1 MAALVWD
8 KTGERR
14 IETGV
19 DHCALYVYDPAQK
32 TYGKGVAWNGI
43 TAISEKP
50 EGAEA
55 TDLYADNILYLS
67 MLSAEKLKATIE
79 AYTYPDEFEQCDGS
93 ATLTKGV
100 KIGQQDRLAFG
111 LVYRTKIGD
120 DVAGQDKGYKLH
132 VLYGCKASPSEKGY
146 STVNDSPEAIT
157 LSWEFSTTP
166 VEIATLI
173 DGKKLKPT
181 SILTFDSTKVDAKK
195 LAALEEILY
204 GKDPSSA
211 EADDGVE
218 PRVPLPDDVIKIM
231 TAEG

>member
-19 DHCALYVYDPAQK
+19 DHCALYVYDPSTK

-67 MLSAEKLKATIE
+67 LLSAEKLKGTIE
-79 AYTYPDEFEQCDGS
+79 AYTYPDEFEACDGS
-93 ATLTKGV
+93 SELTKGV
-100 KIGQQDRLAFG
+100 KIGQQDRVAFG

-120 DVAGQDKGYKLH
+120 DVAGQDRGYKLH

-146 STVNDSPEAIT
+146 KTVNDSPEAISF
-157 LSWEFSTTP
+157 SWEISTTP
-166 VEIATLI
+166 VNVA
-173 DGKKLKPT
+173 GAKPT
-181 SILTFDSTKVDAKK
+181 SLLTISSLDVDSGKLKSLEAKLFGADAQGGGQASEPK
-195 LAALEEILY
+195 LL
-204 GKDPSSA
+204 
-211 EADDGVE
+211 
-218 PRVPLPDDVIKIM
+218 LPDEIK
-231 TAEG
+231 AHFA

>member
-19 DHCALYVYDPAQK
+19 DHCALYVYDPSTK

-67 MLSAEKLKATIE
+67 LLSAEKLKGTIE
-79 AYTYPDEFEQCDGS
+79 AYTYPDEFEACDGS
-93 ATLTKGV
+93 SELTKGV
-100 KIGQQDRLAFG
+100 KIGQQDRVAFG

-120 DVAGQDKGYKLH
+120 DVAGQDRGYKLH
-132 VLYGCKASPSEKGY
+132 ILYGCKASPSEKGY
-146 STVNDSPEAIT
+146 KTVNDSPEAISF
-157 LSWEFSTTP
+157 SWEISTTP
-166 VEIATLI
+166 VNVA
-173 DGKKLKPT
+173 GAKPT
-181 SILTFDSTKVDAKK
+181 SLLTISSLDVDSGKLKSLEAKLFGADAQGGQQAAEPK
-195 LAALEEILY
+195 LL
-204 GKDPSSA
+204 
-211 EADDGVE
+211 
-218 PRVPLPDDVIKIM
+218 LPDEIK
-231 TAEG
+231 AHFA

>member
-19 DHCALYVYDPAQK
+19 DHCALYVYDPSTK

-67 MLSAEKLKATIE
+67 LLSAEKLKGTIE
-79 AYTYPDEFEQCDGS
+79 AYTYPDEFEACDGS

-100 KIGQQDRLAFG
+100 KIGQQDRVAFG

-120 DVAGQDKGYKLH
+120 DVAGQDRGYKLH

-146 STVNDSPEAIT
+146 KTVNDSPEAISF
-157 LSWEFSTTP
+157 SWEISTTP
-166 VEIATLI
+166 VNV
-173 DGKKLKPT
+173 DGAKPT
-181 SILTFDSTKVDAKK
+181 SLLTISSLDV
-195 LAALEEILY
+195 
-204 GKDPSSA
+204 DPSKLKSLEAKLFGADAQGGQQAA
-211 EADDGVE
+211 E
-218 PRVPLPDDVIKIM
+218 PKLLLPDEIK
-231 TAEG
+231 AHFA

>member
-19 DHCALYVYDPAQK
+19 DHCALYVYDPNTK

-67 MLSAEKLKATIE
+67 LLSAEKLKGTIE
-79 AYTYPDEFEQCDGS
+79 AYTYPDEFEACDGS
-93 ATLTKGV
+93 AELAKGV
-100 KIGQQDRLAFG
+100 KIGQQDRVAFG

-120 DVAGQDKGYKLH
+120 DVAGQDRGYKLH

-146 STVNDSPEAIT
+146 KTVNDSPEAISF
-157 LSWEFSTTP
+157 SWEISTTP
-166 VEIATLI
+166 VNVTGA
-173 DGKKLKPT
+173 KPT
-181 SILTFDSTKVDAKK
+181 SLLTISSLDVDPTKLKTLEAKLFGADAQGGQQAAEPK
-195 LAALEEILY
+195 LL
-204 GKDPSSA
+204 
-211 EADDGVE
+211 
-218 PRVPLPDDVIKIM
+218 LPDEIK
-231 TAEG
+231 AHFAG

>member
-32 TYGKGVAWNGI
+32 MYGKGVAWNGI

-79 AYTYPDEFEQCDGS
+79 AYTYPDEFEKCDGS
-93 ATLTKGV
+93 AELTKGV

-132 VLYGCKASPSEKGY
+132 ILYGCKASPSEKGY
-146 STVNDSPEAIT
+146 KTVNDSPEAISF
-157 LSWEFSTTP
+157 SWELSTTP
-166 VEIATLI
+166 VTVSGA
-173 DGKKLKPT
+173 KPT
-181 SILTFDSTKVDAKK
+181 SLLTISSLDVDAGK
-195 LAALEEILY
+195 LKTLEAKLF
-204 GKDPSSA
+204 GSDA
-211 EADDGVE
+211 QGGGGATE
-218 PRVPLPDDVIKIM
+218 PKLLLPDEIK
-231 TAEG
+231 AHFAG

>member
-19 DHCALYVYDPAQK
+19 DHCALYVYDPSSK

-67 MLSAEKLKATIE
+67 LLSAEKLKGTIE
-79 AYTYPDEFEQCDGS
+79 AYTYPDEFEACDGS
-93 ATLTKGV
+93 AELTKGV
-100 KIGQQDRLAFG
+100 KIGQQDRVAFG

-120 DVAGQDKGYKLH
+120 DVAGQDRGYKLH

-146 STVNDSPEAIT
+146 KTVNDSPEAISF
-157 LSWEFSTTP
+157 SWEISTTP
-166 VEIATLI
+166 VNVA
-173 DGKKLKPT
+173 GAKPT
-181 SILTFDSTKVDAKK
+181 SLLTISSLDVDPGKLKSLEAKLFGADAQGGGQASEPK
-195 LAALEEILY
+195 LL
-204 GKDPSSA
+204 
-211 EADDGVE
+211 
-218 PRVPLPDDVIKIM
+218 LPDEIK
-231 TAEG
+231 AHFA

>member
-14 IETGV
+14 IETGI
-19 DHCALYVYDPAQK
+19 DHCTLYVYDPSTK

-67 MLSAEKLKATIE
+67 LLSAEKLKGTIE
-79 AYTYPDEFEQCDGS
+79 AYTYPDEFEACDGS
-93 ATLTKGV
+93 AELTKGV
-100 KIGQQDRLAFG
+100 KIGQQDRVAFG

-120 DVAGQDKGYKLH
+120 DVAGQDRGYKLH

-146 STVNDSPEAIT
+146 KTVNDSPEAISF
-157 LSWEFSTTP
+157 SWEISTTP
-166 VEIATLI
+166 VNVA
-173 DGKKLKPT
+173 GAKPT
-181 SILTFDSTKVDAKK
+181 SLLTISSLDVDATK
-195 LAALEEILY
+195 LKALEAKLF
-204 GKDPSSA
+204 GADAQGGQQAA
-211 EADDGVE
+211 E
-218 PRVPLPDDVIKIM
+218 PKLLLPDEIK
-231 TAEG
+231 AHFA

>member
-19 DHCALYVYDPAQK
+19 DHCALYVYDPSTK

-67 MLSAEKLKATIE
+67 LLSAEKLKGTIE
-79 AYTYPDEFEQCDGS
+79 AYTYPDEFEACDGS
-93 ATLTKGV
+93 AELAKGV
-100 KIGQQDRLAFG
+100 KIGQQDRVAFG

-120 DVAGQDKGYKLH
+120 DVAGQDRGYKLH

-146 STVNDSPEAIT
+146 KTVNDSPEAISF
-157 LSWEFSTTP
+157 SWEISTTP
-166 VEIATLI
+166 VNVA
-173 DGKKLKPT
+173 GAKPT
-181 SILTFDSTKVDAKK
+181 SLLTISSLDVDATK
-195 LAALEEILY
+195 LKSLEAKLFGADAQGGQQAA
-204 GKDPSSA
+204 
-211 EADDGVE
+211 E
-218 PRVPLPDDVIKIM
+218 PKLLLPDEIK
-231 TAEG
+231 AHFA

>member
-19 DHCALYVYDPAQK
+19 DHCALYVYDPSTK

-67 MLSAEKLKATIE
+67 LLSAEKLKGTIE
-79 AYTYPDEFEQCDGS
+79 AYTYPDEFEACDGS
-93 ATLTKGV
+93 AELAKGV
-100 KIGQQDRLAFG
+100 KIGQQDRVAFG
-111 LVYRTKIGD
+111 LAYRTKIGD
-120 DVAGQDKGYKLH
+120 DVAGQDRGYKLH

-146 STVNDSPEAIT
+146 KTVNDSPEAISF
-157 LSWEFSTTP
+157 SWEISTTP
-166 VEIATLI
+166 VNVSGA
-173 DGKKLKPT
+173 KPT
-181 SILTFDSTKVDAKK
+181 SLLTISSLDADPTKLKSLEAKLFGADAQGGQPAAEPK
-195 LAALEEILY
+195 LL
-204 GKDPSSA
+204 
-211 EADDGVE
+211 
-218 PRVPLPDDVIKIM
+218 LPDEIK
-231 TAEG
+231 AHFAG

>member
-19 DHCALYVYDPAQK
+19 DHCALYVYDPSTK

-43 TAISEKP
+43 TTISEKP

-67 MLSAEKLKATIE
+67 MLSAEKMKATIE
-79 AYTYPDEFEQCDGS
+79 AYTYPDEFEACDGS

-146 STVNDSPEAIT
+146 KTVNDSPEAISF
-157 LSWEFSTTP
+157 SWELSTTP
-166 VEIATLI
+166 VNVSGA
-173 DGKKLKPT
+173 KPT
-181 SILTFDSTKVDAKK
+181 SSLTISSLDVDPGKLKTFETKLFGADAQGGGQATDPK
-195 LAALEEILY
+195 LL
-204 GKDPSSA
+204 
-211 EADDGVE
+211 
-218 PRVPLPDDVIKIM
+218 LPDEIK
-231 TAEG
+231 AHFAG

>member
-19 DHCALYVYDPAQK
+19 DHCALYVYDPATK

-67 MLSAEKLKATIE
+67 LLSAEKLKGTIE
-79 AYTYPDEFEQCDGS
+79 AYTYPDEFEACDGS
-93 ATLTKGV
+93 AELTKGV
-100 KIGQQDRLAFG
+100 KIGQQDRVAFG

-120 DVAGQDKGYKLH
+120 DVAGQDRGYKLH

-146 STVNDSPEAIT
+146 KTVNDSPEAISF
-157 LSWEFSTTP
+157 SWEISTTP
-166 VEIATLI
+166 VNVA
-173 DGKKLKPT
+173 GAKPT
-181 SILTFDSTKVDAKK
+181 SLLTISSLDIDPGKLKSLEAKLFGADAQGGGQAAEPK
-195 LAALEEILY
+195 LL
-204 GKDPSSA
+204 
-211 EADDGVE
+211 
-218 PRVPLPDDVIKIM
+218 LPDEIK
-231 TAEG
+231 AHFA

>member
-19 DHCALYVYDPAQK
+19 DHCALYVYDPSTK

-67 MLSAEKLKATIE
+67 LLSAEKLKGTIE
-79 AYTYPDEFEQCDGS
+79 AYTYPDEFEACDGS
-93 ATLTKGV
+93 AELAKGV
-100 KIGQQDRLAFG
+100 KIGQQDRVAFG
-111 LVYRTKIGD
+111 LAYRTKIGD
-120 DVAGQDKGYKLH
+120 DVAGQDRGYKLH

-146 STVNDSPEAIT
+146 KTVNDSPEAISF
-157 LSWEFSTTP
+157 SWEISTTP
-166 VEIATLI
+166 VNVSGA
-173 DGKKLKPT
+173 KPT
-181 SILTFDSTKVDAKK
+181 SLLTISSLDVDPAKLKTLEAK
-195 LAALEEILY
+195 LFGADTQGGQQAA
-204 GKDPSSA
+204 
-211 EADDGVE
+211 E
-218 PRVPLPDDVIKIM
+218 PKLLLPDEIK
-231 TAEG
+231 AHFAG

>member
-19 DHCALYVYDPAQK
+19 DHCALYVYDPNTK

-67 MLSAEKLKATIE
+67 LLSAEKLKGTIE
-79 AYTYPDEFEQCDGS
+79 AYTYPDEFEACDGS
-93 ATLTKGV
+93 AELTKGV
-100 KIGQQDRLAFG
+100 KIGQQDRVAFG

-120 DVAGQDKGYKLH
+120 DVAGQDRGYKLH

-146 STVNDSPEAIT
+146 KTVNDSPEAISF
-157 LSWEFSTTP
+157 SWEISTTP
-166 VEIATLI
+166 VNVA
-173 DGKKLKPT
+173 GAKPT
-181 SILTFDSTKVDAKK
+181 SLLTISSLDVDGTKLKSLEAKLFGADAQGGQQAADPK
-195 LAALEEILY
+195 LL
-204 GKDPSSA
+204 
-211 EADDGVE
+211 
-218 PRVPLPDDVIKIM
+218 LPDEIK
-231 TAEG
+231 AHFA

>member
-8 KTGERR
+8 KTGDRR

-146 STVNDSPEAIT
+146 KTVNDSPEAISF
-157 LSWEFSTTP
+157 SWELSTTP
-166 VEIATLI
+166 VNVSGA
-173 DGKKLKPT
+173 KPT
-181 SILTFDSTKVDAKK
+181 SLLTISSLDADTTKLKTLEAKLFGSDAGQGVAQATEPK
-195 LAALEEILY
+195 LL
-204 GKDPSSA
+204 
-211 EADDGVE
+211 
-218 PRVPLPDDVIKIM
+218 LPDEIK
-231 TAEG
+231 AHFAG

>member
-19 DHCALYVYDPAQK
+19 DHCALYVYDPSTK

-67 MLSAEKLKATIE
+67 LLSAEKLKGTIE
-79 AYTYPDEFEQCDGS
+79 AYTYPDEFEACDGS
-93 ATLTKGV
+93 AELTKGV
-100 KIGQQDRLAFG
+100 KIGQQDRVAFG

-120 DVAGQDKGYKLH
+120 DVAGQDRGYKLH

-146 STVNDSPEAIT
+146 KTVNDSPEAISF
-157 LSWEFSTTP
+157 SWEISTTP
-166 VEIATLI
+166 VNVA
-173 DGKKLKPT
+173 GAKPT
-181 SILTFDSTKVDAKK
+181 SLLTISSLDVDPGKLKSLEAKLFGADAQGGGQAAEPK
-195 LAALEEILY
+195 LL
-204 GKDPSSA
+204 
-211 EADDGVE
+211 
-218 PRVPLPDDVIKIM
+218 LPDEIK
-231 TAEG
+231 AHFA

>member
-19 DHCALYVYDPAQK
+19 DHCALYVYDPSTK

-67 MLSAEKLKATIE
+67 LLSAEKLKGTIE
-79 AYTYPDEFEQCDGS
+79 AYTYPDEFEACDGS
-93 ATLTKGV
+93 SELTKGV
-100 KIGQQDRLAFG
+100 KIGQQDRVAFG

-120 DVAGQDKGYKLH
+120 DVAGQDRGYKLH
-132 VLYGCKASPSEKGY
+132 ILYGCKASPSEKGY
-146 STVNDSPEAIT
+146 KTVNDSPEAISF
-157 LSWEFSTTP
+157 SWEISTTP
-166 VEIATLI
+166 VNVA
-173 DGKKLKPT
+173 GAKPT
-181 SILTFDSTKVDAKK
+181 SLLTISSLDVDPGKLKSLEAKLFGADAQGGQQAAEPK
-195 LAALEEILY
+195 LL
-204 GKDPSSA
+204 
-211 EADDGVE
+211 
-218 PRVPLPDDVIKIM
+218 LPDEIK
-231 TAEG
+231 AHFA

>member
-19 DHCALYVYDPAQK
+19 DHCALYVYDPGTK

-67 MLSAEKLKATIE
+67 LLSAEKLKGTIE
-79 AYTYPDEFEQCDGS
+79 AYTYPDEFEACDGS
-93 ATLTKGV
+93 AELAKGV
-100 KIGQQDRLAFG
+100 KIGQQDRVAFG

-120 DVAGQDKGYKLH
+120 DVAGQDRGYKLH

-146 STVNDSPEAIT
+146 KTVNDSPEAISF
-157 LSWEFSTTP
+157 SWEISTTP
-166 VEIATLI
+166 VNVTGA
-173 DGKKLKPT
+173 KPT
-181 SILTFDSTKVDAKK
+181 SLLTISSLDVDPTKLKTLEAKLFGADAQGGQQAAEPK
-195 LAALEEILY
+195 LL
-204 GKDPSSA
+204 
-211 EADDGVE
+211 
-218 PRVPLPDDVIKIM
+218 LPDEIK
-231 TAEG
+231 AHFAG

>member
-19 DHCALYVYDPAQK
+19 DHCALYVYDPSTK

-67 MLSAEKLKATIE
+67 LLSAEKLKGTIE
-79 AYTYPDEFEQCDGS
+79 AYTYPDEFEACDGS
-93 ATLTKGV
+93 ATLAKGI
-100 KIGQQDRLAFG
+100 KIGQQDRVAFG
-111 LVYRTKIGD
+111 LAYRTKIGD
-120 DVAGQDKGYKLH
+120 DVAGQDRGYKLH

-146 STVNDSPEAIT
+146 KTVNDSPEAISF
-157 LSWEFSTTP
+157 SWEISTTP
-166 VEIATLI
+166 VNVTGA
-173 DGKKLKPT
+173 KPT
-181 SILTFDSTKVDAKK
+181 SLLTISSIDVDPGKLKTLEAKLFGADAQGGQQAAEPK
-195 LAALEEILY
+195 LL
-204 GKDPSSA
+204 
-211 EADDGVE
+211 
-218 PRVPLPDDVIKIM
+218 LPDEIK
-231 TAEG
+231 AHFAG

>member
-8 KTGERR
+8 TTGERR

-19 DHCALYVYDPAQK
+19 DHCALYVYDPSTK

-67 MLSAEKLKATIE
+67 LLSAEKLKGTIE
-79 AYTYPDEFEQCDGS
+79 AYTYPDEFEACDGS
-93 ATLTKGV
+93 SELTKGV
-100 KIGQQDRLAFG
+100 KIGQQDRVAFG

-120 DVAGQDKGYKLH
+120 DVAGQDRGYKLH

-146 STVNDSPEAIT
+146 KTVNDSPEAISF
-157 LSWEFSTTP
+157 SWEISTTP
-166 VEIATLI
+166 VNVA
-173 DGKKLKPT
+173 GAKPT
-181 SILTFDSTKVDAKK
+181 SLLTISSLDVDPGKLKSLEAKLFGADAQGAGQAAEPK
-195 LAALEEILY
+195 LL
-204 GKDPSSA
+204 
-211 EADDGVE
+211 
-218 PRVPLPDDVIKIM
+218 LPDEIK
-231 TAEG
+231 AHFA

>member
-1 MAALVWD
+1 MAGLVWD

-14 IETGV
+14 IETGGG
-19 DHCALYVYDPAQK
+19 HCALYVYDPAQK

-132 VLYGCKASPSEKGY
+132 ILYGCKASPSEKGY
-146 STVNDSPEAIT
+146 KTVNDSPEAISF
-157 LSWEFSTTP
+157 SWELSTTP
-166 VEIATLI
+166 VNVSGA
-173 DGKKLKPT
+173 KPT
-181 SILTFDSTKVDAKK
+181 SLLTISSLDVDSGKLKTLEAKLFGSDAGQGVAQATEPK
-195 LAALEEILY
+195 LL
-204 GKDPSSA
+204 
-211 EADDGVE
+211 
-218 PRVPLPDDVIKIM
+218 LPDEIK
-231 TAEG
+231 AHFAG

>member
-19 DHCALYVYDPAQK
+19 DHCALYVYDPSTK

-67 MLSAEKLKATIE
+67 LLSAEKLKGTIE
-79 AYTYPDEFEQCDGS
+79 AYTYPDEFEACDGS
-93 ATLTKGV
+93 AELTKGV
-100 KIGQQDRLAFG
+100 KIGQQDRVAFG

-120 DVAGQDKGYKLH
+120 DVAGQDRGYKLH

-146 STVNDSPEAIT
+146 KTVNDSPEAISF
-157 LSWEFSTTP
+157 SWEISTTP
-166 VEIATLI
+166 VNVA
-173 DGKKLKPT
+173 GAKPT
-181 SILTFDSTKVDAKK
+181 SLLTISSLDVDGTKLK
-195 LAALEEILY
+195 ALEAKLF
-204 GKDPSSA
+204 GADTQVGQQAA
-211 EADDGVE
+211 E
-218 PRVPLPDDVIKIM
+218 PKLLLPDEIK
-231 TAEG
+231 AHFAG

>member
-19 DHCALYVYDPAQK
+19 DHCALYVYDPATK

-67 MLSAEKLKATIE
+67 LLSAEKLKGTIE
-79 AYTYPDEFEQCDGS
+79 AYTYPDEFEACDGS
-93 ATLTKGV
+93 ATLTKGI
-100 KIGQQDRLAFG
+100 KIGQQDRVAFG

-120 DVAGQDKGYKLH
+120 DVAGQDRGYKLH

-146 STVNDSPEAIT
+146 KTVNDSPEAISF
-157 LSWEFSTTP
+157 SWEISTTP
-166 VEIATLI
+166 VNVA
-173 DGKKLKPT
+173 GAKPT
-181 SILTFDSTKVDAKK
+181 SLLTISSLDVDPGKLKSLEAKLFGADAQGGGQASEPK
-195 LAALEEILY
+195 LL
-204 GKDPSSA
+204 
-211 EADDGVE
+211 
-218 PRVPLPDDVIKIM
+218 LPDEIK
-231 TAEG
+231 AHFA

>member
-19 DHCALYVYDPAQK
+19 DHCALYVYDPSTK

-67 MLSAEKLKATIE
+67 LLSAEKLKGTIE
-79 AYTYPDEFEQCDGS
+79 AYTYPDEFEACDGS
-93 ATLTKGV
+93 SELAKGV
-100 KIGQQDRLAFG
+100 KIGQQDRVAFG

-120 DVAGQDKGYKLH
+120 DVAGQDRGYKLH
-132 VLYGCKASPSEKGY
+132 ILYGCKASPSEKGY
-146 STVNDSPEAIT
+146 KTVNDSPEAISF
-157 LSWEFSTTP
+157 SWEISTTP
-166 VEIATLI
+166 VNVA
-173 DGKKLKPT
+173 GAKPT
-181 SILTFDSTKVDAKK
+181 SLLTISSLDVDPGKLKSLEAKLFGADAQGGAQASEPK
-195 LAALEEILY
+195 LL
-204 GKDPSSA
+204 
-211 EADDGVE
+211 
-218 PRVPLPDDVIKIM
+218 LPDEIK
-231 TAEG
+231 AHFA

>member
-19 DHCALYVYDPAQK
+19 DHCALYVYDPSTK

-67 MLSAEKLKATIE
+67 LLSAEKLKGTIE
-79 AYTYPDEFEQCDGS
+79 AYTYPDEFEACDGS
-93 ATLTKGV
+93 AELTKGV
-100 KIGQQDRLAFG
+100 KIGQQDRVAFG
-111 LVYRTKIGD
+111 LAYRTKIGD
-120 DVAGQDKGYKLH
+120 DVAGQDRGYKLH

-146 STVNDSPEAIT
+146 KTVNDSPEAISF
-157 LSWEFSTTP
+157 SWEISTTP
-166 VEIATLI
+166 VNVA
-173 DGKKLKPT
+173 GAKPT
-181 SILTFDSTKVDAKK
+181 SLLTISSLDVDAGK
-195 LAALEEILY
+195 LKSLEAKLF
-204 GKDPSSA
+204 G
-211 EADDGVE
+211 ADAQGGGQASE
-218 PRVPLPDDVIKIM
+218 PKLLLPDEIK
-231 TAEG
+231 AHFA

>member
-19 DHCALYVYDPAQK
+19 DHGALYVYDPSTK

-67 MLSAEKLKATIE
+67 LLSAEKLKGTIE
-79 AYTYPDEFEQCDGS
+79 AYTYPDEFEACDGS
-93 ATLTKGV
+93 TELAKGV
-100 KIGQQDRLAFG
+100 KIGQQDRVAFG

-120 DVAGQDKGYKLH
+120 DVAGQDRGYKLH
-132 VLYGCKASPSEKGY
+132 ILYGCKASPSEKGY
-146 STVNDSPEAIT
+146 KTVNDSPEAISF
-157 LSWEFSTTP
+157 SWEISTTP
-166 VEIATLI
+166 VNVTGA
-173 DGKKLKPT
+173 KPT
-181 SILTFDSTKVDAKK
+181 SLLTISSLDVDPTKLKTLEAKLFGADAQGGQQAAEPK
-195 LAALEEILY
+195 LL
-204 GKDPSSA
+204 
-211 EADDGVE
+211 
-218 PRVPLPDDVIKIM
+218 LPDEIK
-231 TAEG
+231 AHFAG

>member
-19 DHCALYVYDPAQK
+19 DHCALYVYDPSTK

-67 MLSAEKLKATIE
+67 LLSAEKLKGTIE
-79 AYTYPDEFEQCDGS
+79 AYTYPDEFEACDGS

-100 KIGQQDRLAFG
+100 KIGQQDRVAFG

-120 DVAGQDKGYKLH
+120 DVAGQDRGYKLH

-146 STVNDSPEAIT
+146 KTVNDSPEAISF
-157 LSWEFSTTP
+157 SWEISTTP
-166 VEIATLI
+166 VNV
-173 DGKKLKPT
+173 DGAKPT
-181 SILTFDSTKVDAKK
+181 SLLTISSLDVDPGKLKSLEAKLFGADTQGGQQAAEPK
-195 LAALEEILY
+195 LL
-204 GKDPSSA
+204 
-211 EADDGVE
+211 
-218 PRVPLPDDVIKIM
+218 LPDEIK
-231 TAEG
+231 AHFA

>member
-19 DHCALYVYDPAQK
+19 DHCALYVYDPSTK

-43 TAISEKP
+43 TSISEKP

-67 MLSAEKLKATIE
+67 MLSAEKMKATIE

-120 DVAGQDKGYKLH
+120 DVAGQDKAYKLH

-146 STVNDSPEAIT
+146 KTVNDSPEAISF
-157 LSWEFSTTP
+157 SWELSTTP
-166 VEIATLI
+166 VNVSGA
-173 DGKKLKPT
+173 KPT
-181 SILTFDSTKVDAKK
+181 SSLTISSLDV
-195 LAALEEILY
+195 
-204 GKDPSSA
+204 DPSKLKTL
-211 EADDGVE
+211 EAKLFGSDATGAGGQATE
-218 PRVPLPDDVIKIM
+218 PKLLLPDEIK
-231 TAEG
+231 AHFAG

>member
-19 DHCALYVYDPAQK
+19 DHCALYVYDPSTK

-67 MLSAEKLKATIE
+67 LLSAEKLKGTIE
-79 AYTYPDEFEQCDGS
+79 AYTYPDEFEACDGS
-93 ATLTKGV
+93 AELTKGV
-100 KIGQQDRLAFG
+100 KIGQQDRVAFG

-120 DVAGQDKGYKLH
+120 DVAGQDRGYKLH

-146 STVNDSPEAIT
+146 KTVNDSPEAISF
-157 LSWEFSTTP
+157 SWEISTTP
-166 VEIATLI
+166 VNVA
-173 DGKKLKPT
+173 GAKPT
-181 SILTFDSTKVDAKK
+181 SLLTISSLDVDPGKLKSLEAKLFGADAQGGGQASEPK
-195 LAALEEILY
+195 LL
-204 GKDPSSA
+204 
-211 EADDGVE
+211 
-218 PRVPLPDDVIKIM
+218 LPDEIK
-231 TAEG
+231 AHFA

>member
-14 IETGV
+14 IETGI
-19 DHCALYVYDPAQK
+19 DHCTLYVYDPSTK

-67 MLSAEKLKATIE
+67 LLSAEKLKGTIE
-79 AYTYPDEFEQCDGS
+79 AYTYPDEFEACDGS
-93 ATLTKGV
+93 AELSKGV
-100 KIGQQDRLAFG
+100 KIGQQDRVAFG

-120 DVAGQDKGYKLH
+120 DVAGQDRGYKLH

-146 STVNDSPEAIT
+146 KTVNDSPEAISF
-157 LSWEFSTTP
+157 SWDISTTP
-166 VEIATLI
+166 VNVA
-173 DGKKLKPT
+173 GAKPT
-181 SILTFDSTKVDAKK
+181 SLLTISSLEVDATK
-195 LAALEEILY
+195 LKALEAKLF
-204 GKDPSSA
+204 GADAQGGQQAA
-211 EADDGVE
+211 E
-218 PRVPLPDDVIKIM
+218 PKLLLPDEIK
-231 TAEG
+231 AHFAG

>member
-19 DHCALYVYDPAQK
+19 DHCALYVYDPSTK

-67 MLSAEKLKATIE
+67 LLSAEKLKGTIE
-79 AYTYPDEFEQCDGS
+79 AYTYPDEFEACDGS
-93 ATLTKGV
+93 AELAKGV
-100 KIGQQDRLAFG
+100 KIGQQDRVAFG
-111 LVYRTKIGD
+111 LAYRTKIGD
-120 DVAGQDKGYKLH
+120 DVAGQDRGYKLH

-146 STVNDSPEAIT
+146 KTVNDSPEAISF
-157 LSWEFSTTP
+157 SWEISTTP
-166 VEIATLI
+166 VNVA
-173 DGKKLKPT
+173 GAKPT
-181 SILTFDSTKVDAKK
+181 SLLTISSLDVDAGK
-195 LAALEEILY
+195 LKTLEAKLF
-204 GKDPSSA
+204 G
-211 EADDGVE
+211 ADAQGAGQASE
-218 PRVPLPDDVIKIM
+218 PKLLLPDEIK
-231 TAEG
+231 AHFA

>member
-19 DHCALYVYDPAQK
+19 DHCALYVYDPSTK

-67 MLSAEKLKATIE
+67 LLSAEKLKGTIE
-79 AYTYPDEFEQCDGS
+79 AYTYPDEFEACDGS
-93 ATLTKGV
+93 AELSKGV
-100 KIGQQDRLAFG
+100 KIGQQDRVAFG

-120 DVAGQDKGYKLH
+120 DVAGQDRGYKLH

-146 STVNDSPEAIT
+146 KTVNDSPEAISF
-157 LSWEFSTTP
+157 SWEISTTP
-166 VEIATLI
+166 VNVTGA
-173 DGKKLKPT
+173 KPT
-181 SILTFDSTKVDAKK
+181 SLLTISSLDVDPGKLKTLEAKLFGADAQGGQQAAEPK
-195 LAALEEILY
+195 LL
-204 GKDPSSA
+204 
-211 EADDGVE
+211 
-218 PRVPLPDDVIKIM
+218 LPDEIK
-231 TAEG
+231 AHFA

>member
-19 DHCALYVYDPAQK
+19 DHCALYVYDPSTK

-67 MLSAEKLKATIE
+67 LLSAEKLKGTIE
-79 AYTYPDEFEQCDGS
+79 AYTYPDEFEACDGS

-100 KIGQQDRLAFG
+100 KIGQQDRVAFG

-120 DVAGQDKGYKLH
+120 DVAGQDRGYKLH

-146 STVNDSPEAIT
+146 KTVNDSPEAISF
-157 LSWEFSTTP
+157 SWEISTTP
-166 VEIATLI
+166 VNV
-173 DGKKLKPT
+173 DGAKPT
-181 SILTFDSTKVDAKK
+181 SLLTISSLDVDPGKLKSLEAKLFGADSQGGQQAAEPK
-195 LAALEEILY
+195 LL
-204 GKDPSSA
+204 
-211 EADDGVE
+211 
-218 PRVPLPDDVIKIM
+218 LPDEIK
-231 TAEG
+231 AHFA